1 MAALSPTHATSL
13 SAETTIQDVLHQL
26 KGERFWQHVVQEK
39 IVPAQEPKFAPPP
52 GNLSPEVVGALGKSG
67 VEQLY
72 SHQAEAIE
80 ATLNDENVVIVTPTA
95 SGKTLCYNLPVL
107 ERLQRNPEARALYL
121 FPTKALSHD
130 QYTNLHDWTQTL
142 ERDIKVYTYDGDTP
156 AAARASIR
164 SSGHIVVTN
173 PDMLHSGIL
182 PHHTKWIK
190 LFENLETV
198 VIDEMHNYRG
208 IFGSH
213 LANVIR
219 RLNRI
224 CRFYGSKPKFIC
236 CSATIANP
244 KEMAEQIVEQPVRLI
259 DNNGAP
265 RGERVFLFYNPPV
278 VNQELGIRASSIKEA
293 SKLADLFIQRDL
305 QTIVFARSRNRVE
318 ILTNYLKRKAGR
330 RGGNADRIRAYR
342 GGYLPNERRAI
353 ERGVRSGETMGVV
366 STNALEL
373 GIDIGSLQV
382 SILTG
387 YPGSIASAW
396 QQSGRAGRQLQTSIT
411 VMIGNSSPLDQ
422 FLMNSPDYFFG
433 SSPENGVLNPD
444 NIAILAAHL
453 RCALHEIPIDEGER
467 FGPHHPAT
475 ILEHF
480 EAQGLVRRAGG
491 RAYWASDAYPA
502 EEVSLRTATPQNF
515 VIHDKLHNDQILGEV
530 DYDSA
535 QVLIHEQAIY
545 LHQGRTYYVDKLD
558 WDRRRAYVYEKKV
571 DYYTDAV
578 SKSDLKVLEID
589 EKESI
594 EPGGTEPLVA
604 PLARRCFGDVRVTTT
619 VPKFK
624 KIKFETH
631 ENVGFGE
638 IALPQHEL
646 QTEAAWWSLR
656 PEVEEE
662 FKRRGLSLSAGLKGM
677 GWLVHKMAALF
688 VMSDPSDLATLPM
701 VRSPHDDSPT
711 LYLYDRVP
719 GGIGLARRAFGMDQ
733 RIFRAASEV
742 AGACACSDGCPA
754 CTGPTLDAGEG
765 AKRSALQ
772 LLTGMIQ

>member
-1 MAALSPTHATSL
+1 MTSL
-13 SAETTIQDVLHQL
+13 STQTTIQDVLHQL
-26 KGERFWQHVVQEK
+26 RGERFWRNVVKEQV
-39 IVPAQEPKFAPPP
+39 VPAQPAQYADPP
-52 GNLSPEVVGALGKSG
+52 GELSPEVVDCLRHTG
-67 VEQLY
+67 VDRLY
-72 SHQAEAIE
+72 SHQAESVGAS
-80 ATLNDENVVIVTPTA
+80 LRGENVVIVTPTA

-130 QYTNLHDWTQTL
+130 QYTNLHDWTESL
-142 ERDIKVYTYDGDTP
+142 GREIRVYTYDGDTP
-156 AAARASIR
+156 VAARASIR
-164 SSGHIVVTN
+164 ASGHIVVTN

-198 VIDEMHNYRG
+198 VIDEMHHYRG
-208 IFGSH
+208 VFGSH

-219 RLNRI
+219 RLRRI
-224 CRFYGSKPKFIC
+224 CRFYGSDPKFIC

-244 KEMAEQIVEQPVRLI
+244 KEMAERIVEAPFTLVNRS
-259 DNNGAP
+259 GAP
-265 RGERVFLFYNPPV
+265 RGERIFLFYNPPV
-278 VNQELGIRASSIKEA
+278 VNRELGIRASSIKEA

-305 QTIVFARSRNRVE
+305 QTIVFARSRNHVE
-318 ILTNYLKRKAGR
+318 ILTKYLKRMAAR
-330 RGGNADRIRAYR
+330 RGGDAEGIRAYR

-353 ERGVRSGETMGVV
+353 ERGVRLGEIRGVV

-396 QQSGRAGRQLQTSIT
+396 QQSGRAGRQTQTAIT

-422 FLMNSPDYFFG
+422 FLMNQPDYFFG

-444 NIAILAAHL
+444 NVAILAGHL
-453 RCALHEIPIDEGER
+453 RCALHEIPLDDGEK
-467 FGPHHPAT
+467 FGSHAPTA

-480 EAQGLVRRAGG
+480 EAQGLVRRSGG

-515 VIHDKLHNDQILGEV
+515 VIHETTQGNRILAEI

-535 QVLIHEQAIY
+535 QELVHEQAIY
-545 LHQGRTYYVDKLD
+545 LHQARTYYVDQLD
-558 WDRRRAYVYEKKV
+558 WERRRAYVREINA

-578 SKSDLKVLEID
+578 AKSDLKVLTVD
-589 EKESI
+589 EEEVAGADAGAS
-594 EPGGTEPLVA
+594 PL
-604 PLARRCFGDVRVTTT
+604 RSRCFGDVRVTTT

-631 ENVGFGE
+631 ENVGFGD
-638 IALPQHEL
+638 IALPQLEL

-656 PEVEEE
+656 PELDESYRE
-662 FKRRGLSLSAGLKGM
+662 RGLSLSAGLKGM
-677 GWLVHKMAALF
+677 GWLVHKIAALF
-688 VMSDPSDLATLPM
+688 VMSDPADLRALPM
-701 VRSPHDDSPT
+701 VRSPHDGAPT

-733 RIFRAASEV
+733 RIFRAALEV
-742 AGACACSDGCPA
+742 ARSCPCADGCPG

-765 AKRSALQ
+765 AKAAAAE
-772 LLTGMIQ
+772 LLSGMIA

>member
-1 MAALSPTHATSL
+1 MTTLSP
-13 SAETTIQDVLHQL
+13 ETTIEDVLHQL
-26 KGERFWQHVVQEK
+26 RGERFWQHVVREQV
-39 IVPAQEPKFAPPP
+39 IPAQPAKFAPPP
-52 GNLSPEVVGALGKSG
+52 KALSPEVVESLRHSGA
-67 VEQLY
+67 EQLY
-72 SHQAEAIE
+72 THQAEAVE
-80 ATLNDENVVIVTPTA
+80 ASLGGEHVVIVTPTA

-107 ERLQRNPEARALYL
+107 ERLHRNPEARALYL

-130 QYTNLHDWTQTL
+130 QYTNLHAWTSSL
-142 ERDIKVYTYDGDTP
+142 EREIKVYTYDGDTP

-208 IFGSH
+208 VFGSH
-213 LANVIR
+213 LANVMR
-219 RLNRI
+219 RLSRI

-244 KEMAEQIVEQPVRLI
+244 QEMAEQIIEAPVRLV

-265 RGERVFLFYNPPV
+265 RGQRVFIFFNPPV
-278 VNQELGIRASSIKEA
+278 VNKELGIRASSVKEA

-318 ILTNYLKRKAGR
+318 ILTNYLKRKAAR
-330 RGGNADRIRAYR
+330 RGGNPESIRAYR

-353 ERGVRSGETMGVV
+353 ERGVKSGEVRGVV

-373 GIDIGSLQV
+373 GIDIGSLQA

-411 VMIGNSSPLDQ
+411 VMVGNSSPLDQ
-422 FLMNSPDYFFG
+422 FLMNQPEYFFG

-453 RCALHEIPIDEGER
+453 RCALHEIPMDDGEK
-467 FGPHHPAT
+467 FGAHAPKA

-480 EAQGLVRRAGG
+480 EAQGMARRAGG
-491 RAYWASDAYPA
+491 RTYWASDAYPA

-515 VIHDKLHNDQILGEV
+515 VIHDTVNGNQILGEV
-530 DYDSA
+530 DFDSA

-558 WDRRRAYVYEKKV
+558 WDRRRAYVHEKNV

-578 SKSDLKVLEID
+578 SKSDLKVLQID
-589 EKESI
+589 HEER
-594 EPGGTEPLVA
+594 GGEAGTKSDSVA
-604 PLARRCFGDVRVTTT
+604 ATLAARCFGDVRVTTT

-631 ENVGFGE
+631 ENVGFGD
-638 IALPQHEL
+638 IALPQLEL
-646 QTEAAWWSLR
+646 QTEAAWWSFR
-656 PEVEEE
+656 PELEES
-662 FKRRGLSLSAGLKGM
+662 FKQRGMSLSAGLKGM

-688 VMSDPSDLATLPM
+688 VMSDPMDLATLPM
-701 VRSPHDDSPT
+701 VRSPHDGSPT

-719 GGIGLARRAFGMDQ
+719 GGIGLSRRAFGMDQ
-733 RIFRAASEV
+733 RIFRAALDL
-742 AGACACSDGCPA
+742 AGGCPCSDGCPS

-765 AKRSALQ
+765 AKQAARE
-772 LLTGMIQ
+772 LLHGMIS